1 MVCET
6 QRVSMTDYG
15 YDDDDDDQDVPALLK
30 DLRKQLKLQSQKNK
44 ELEEKLAE
52 QTTRTRSMTLAEV
65 LKGAGVH
72 EKVASLVPSSVEPTA
87 EAVGEWLKEYG
98 DVFGVGTQG
107 TTSPTEGQED
117 QEVPPEAQTMSQMQN
132 VAATGEI
139 KGQTR
144 QVTQA
149 DLNAASSEEEIWALI
164 RKSAAQGS

>member
-1 MVCET
+1 
-6 QRVSMTDYG
+6 MTDY
-15 YDDDDDDQDVPALLK
+15 DDYEDDDDQVEPGLIG
-30 DLRKQLKLQSQKNK
+30 DLRKQLKIQSKKNK
-44 ELEEKLAE
+44 ELEAKLAE
-52 QTTRTRSMTLAEV
+52 QTTRTRAMSLKEV
-65 LKGAGVH
+65 LKGVGVN

-98 DVFGVGTQG
+98 DVFGAGTQG
-107 TTSPTEGQED
+107 TTSSTEGQED